1 MDQIWHRPNLVG
13 PNMAPTKFG
22 WTKNGSDQIWVWTK
36 YGLDQIWARPNML
49 DQIWSDQKWPTK
61 SVSTKSGLTPYAH
74 FGIYLKQCD
83 MNVLSTAMSFLDK
96 FSSIRSCSKD
106 VESCFWSFSHE
117 KVFRD
122 FLYLEL
128 NFPSASFLH
137 PPALLLPSSLMLLV
151 LKSWEEKKYLD
162 SIFKFG

>member
-61 SVSTKSGLTPYAH
+61 SVSTKSGLTPEDIQYH
-74 FGIYLKQCD
+74 LYQGFYLKPHVVCR
-83 MNVLSTAMSFLDK
+83 LDLK
-96 FSSIRSCSKD
+96 FSWTMISI
-106 VESCFWSFSHE
+106 SHIVPNILRGHE
-117 KVFRD
+117 HTGR
-122 FLYLEL
+122 
-128 NFPSASFLH
+128 
-137 PPALLLPSSLMLLV
+137 LMFN
-151 LKSWEEKKYLD
+151 
-162 SIFKFG
+162 I

>member
-61 SVSTKSGLTPYAH
+61 SVSTKSGLTPVWRH
-74 FGIYLKQCD
+74 WIW
-83 MNVLSTAMSFLDK
+83 LD
-96 FSSIRSCSKD
+96 SVGDNIR
-106 VESCFWSFSHE
+106 
-117 KVFRD
+117 
-122 FLYLEL
+122 
-128 NFPSASFLH
+128 
-137 PPALLLPSSLMLLV
+137 LLLKECWFKNQLFYFKININTIIFYFKAVFLIAFSISITLLSSYFLSNFAP
-151 LKSWEEKKYLD
+151 LKSNPGFSNWNRSRSSFFLI
-162 SIFKFG
+162 SFKMSGSG

>member
-61 SVSTKSGLTPYAH
+61 SVSTKSGLTPFFYKLP
-74 FGIYLKQCD
+74 GYND
-83 MNVLSTAMSFLDK
+83 
-96 FSSIRSCSKD
+96 RD
-106 VESCFWSFSHE
+106 VSNN
-117 KVFRD
+117 K
-122 FLYLEL
+122 
-128 NFPSASFLH
+128 
-137 PPALLLPSSLMLLV
+137 
-151 LKSWEEKKYLD
+151 
-162 SIFKFG
+162 

>member
-61 SVSTKSGLTPYAH
+61 SVSTKSGLTPQT
-74 FGIYLKQCD
+74 I
-83 MNVLSTAMSFLDK
+83 
-96 FSSIRSCSKD
+96 
-106 VESCFWSFSHE
+106 WSE
-117 KVFRD
+117 KGEGKVFLPHVFSDLVHSDLLID
-122 FLYLEL
+122 F
-128 NFPSASFLH
+128 
-137 PPALLLPSSLMLLV
+137 V
-151 LKSWEEKKYLD
+151 
-162 SIFKFG
+162 

>member
-61 SVSTKSGLTPYAH
+61 SVSTKSGLTPCSITPKTPMYICNSI
-74 FGIYLKQCD
+74 GKRLCKKIGDCQIY
-83 MNVLSTAMSFLDK
+83 
-96 FSSIRSCSKD
+96 
-106 VESCFWSFSHE
+106 E
-117 KVFRD
+117 
-122 FLYLEL
+122 
-128 NFPSASFLH
+128 
-137 PPALLLPSSLMLLV
+137 
-151 LKSWEEKKYLD
+151 
-162 SIFKFG
+162 